1 MQTKTQRID
10 RFWTSDWSLSVLLT
24 LMVTFIFF
32 LIPLDVLGLETPLV
46 GAVPFTLILFSGI
59 VAVSHSTAM
68 AVLFSA
74 VALVSIAVHWAR
86 YAIYGTAWIGYDAI
100 ASFIAVAMLATI
112 VLTHVFR
119 AGPITASRIQGAI
132 AAYLLIALMFAAI
145 YMWIDF
151 HTGNTAF
158 GGSYIAPLT
167 GENPLRRFVYFSFT
181 TLTTVGYGDVV
192 PINSFARAMSNL
204 EAVIGQIFPAILLAR
219 LVSLEVSDHLAP
231 RRETGA
237 AVDGSR

>member
-1 MQTKTQRID
+1 
-10 RFWTSDWSLSVLLT
+10 
-24 LMVTFIFF
+24 
-32 LIPLDVLGLETPLV
+32 
-46 GAVPFTLILFSGI
+46 
-59 VAVSHSTAM
+59 
-68 AVLFSA
+68 
-74 VALVSIAVHWAR
+74 
-86 YAIYGTAWIGYDAI
+86 
-100 ASFIAVAMLATI
+100 MLATI

-158 GGSYIAPLT
+158 GGSYTAPLT

-219 LVSLEVSDHLAP
+219 LVSLEVSHHLAP